1 MISHDILCVLCAFVV
16 IDNRAMLNTIQI
28 GSSDLNVAPLGMG
41 AWQWGDKSL
50 WGFGKGY
57 DKEDALAAFNVA
69 VDAGINMVDTAEVYG
84 GGVSEE
90 IVGDC
95 LRQAK
100 RPVVVATKFAPL
112 PTRIGRRTVMRAL
125 DGSLKRLG
133 VNTID
138 LYQVHWT
145 FPMLPIDM
153 LMNILADAVQ
163 AGKVRYIGV
172 SNYNVAQMR
181 LAYETLAKRGLPLV
195 SNQVEYSLLHRTPE
209 VDGIYA
215 ACRELNVTLIAYS
228 PLAKGMLTGKYT
240 PKNPPP
246 GLRRLMAQ
254 YRGIMLDR
262 ITVVTRELAQIGAA
276 HDKTPAQV
284 ALNWLARQPGVL
296 PIPGAKNAQQAQA
309 NAGAIGWDMTDDEA
323 DSLSQVTLEWRK

>member
-1 MISHDILCVLCAFVV
+1 MTFSVSSVV

-57 DKEDALAAFNVA
+57 DKSDALAAFNVA

-125 DGSLKRLG
+125 DGSLKRMG

-138 LYQVHWT
+138 LYQVHWS

-240 PKNPPP
+240 PENPPP
-246 GLRRLMAQ
+246 GLRRWMAQ
-254 YRGIMLDR
+254 YRGVVLERIM
-262 ITVVTRELAQIGAA
+262 VVTRELAQIGAA

>member
-1 MISHDILCVLCAFVV
+1 
-16 IDNRAMLNTIQI
+16 MLNTIQI

-57 DKEDALAAFNVA
+57 DEKDALGAFNAA
-69 VDAGINMVDTAEVYG
+69 VDAGINLVDTAEMYG
-84 GGVSEE
+84 RGVSER

-100 RPVVVATKFAPL
+100 RPVVLASKFAPL
-112 PTRIGRRTVMRAL
+112 PTRIGRRTVMHAL

-138 LYQVHWT
+138 LYQVHWA
-145 FPMLPIDM
+145 FPVIPIEM

-181 LAYETLAKRGLPLV
+181 LAYETLAKRGQALV

-209 VDGIYA
+209 VDGVYA
-215 ACRELNVTLIAYS
+215 ACREMNVTLIAYS
-228 PLAKGMLTGKYT
+228 PLAKGMLTAKYT
-240 PKNPPP
+240 PENPPP
-246 GLRRLMAQ
+246 GLRRWMPQ
-254 YRGIMLDR
+254 YRGVALER
-262 ITVVTRELAQIGAA
+262 IEVVNRELAQIGAA

-296 PIPGAKNAQQAQA
+296 PIPGAKNAQQAGA

-323 DSLSQVTLEWRK
+323 DSLSQSTLEWRK

>member
-1 MISHDILCVLCAFVV
+1 
-16 IDNRAMLNTIQI
+16 MLNTIQI
-28 GSSDLNVAPLGMG
+28 GTSDLTVAPLGMG

-50 WGFGKGY
+50 WGFGKEYG
-57 DKEDALAAFNVA
+57 KQDAQAAFN
-69 VDAGINMVDTAEVYG
+69 AGVEAGLNLVDTAEVYG

-90 IVGDC
+90 IVGEC
-95 LRQAK
+95 LRQSQ

-125 DGSLKRLG
+125 GGSLKRLG
-133 VNTID
+133 VHTID
-138 LYQVHWT
+138 LYQVHWS
-145 FPMLPIDM
+145 FPVIPIDM

-172 SNYNVAQMR
+172 SNYSAAQMR
-181 LAYETLAKRGLPLV
+181 LAHETLAKRGLPLV

-228 PLAKGMLTGKYT
+228 PLAKGMLTGKYNT
-240 PKNPPP
+240 QNPPP
-246 GLRRLMAQ
+246 GMRHWIPQ
-254 YRGIMLDR
+254 YRGMALER
-262 ITVVTRELAQIGAA
+262 TAVVIRELEQIGAA
-276 HDKTPAQV
+276 HGKMPAQV

-296 PIPGAKNAQQAQA
+296 PIPGAKSAQQAQA

-323 DSLSQVTLEWRK
+323 DRLSQVTLEWRK